1 MIKFIGYGLIAF
13 AGSVMRCAGLTLD
26 QWESW
31 AIILGFVVGC
41 SLTHYEEYQ

>member
-13 AGSVMRCAGLTLD
+13 AGSAMNHAGLAID

-31 AIILGFVVGC
+31 AIILGFVIGC
-41 SLTHYEEYQ
+41 SLTHFKEN

>member
-13 AGSVMRCAGLTLD
+13 AGSIMNRVGLTLG

-31 AIILGFVVGC
+31 AIMLGFIIGC
-41 SLTHYEEYQ
+41 YIVNKN